1 MSTIL
6 QSHTIFKP
14 GAVLSH
20 SDLNGIVDYLE
31 EQDRITRRN
40 LNGTGIIRG
49 LEVEYSATE
58 ITINPGA
65 AVLPGGQWIE
75 LKVPCVFGYTVPTA
89 LREEMRNEIGGC
101 YEVDSV
107 VELVDVAGEGTIPFS
122 NQGEGRCVFLY
133 AEELQTSGVKQA
145 SCIRQDDV
153 NEIGKINI
161 RFFLGTKVAAVEP
174 EPGVILECFSTPC
187 LPKLSGA
194 DIARMNTQTA
204 FNQVLGEKI
213 KVSISNITAA
223 YTQIAACFPELFC
236 GNPFAG
242 DSLEWLNEHITTP
255 HPTYVYD
262 YLKVLFAAYEEFI
275 RTDYVIHASKDEAR
289 HYCPNIL
296 GLGNG
301 GNHCEEP
308 DACRDYWKPALKN
321 NAEQREEAAFYARR
335 ILALTNAANVDFGAI
350 SSSNPIQLTPS
361 LSDAAPLSERAIPF
375 YFNISNIRSQWNYRR
390 WKEGTTSGIPHYSDD
405 LCGSGRSLCYTPGCD
420 FVRLEGHVGMP
431 LSIVL
436 NRINSCRQHLNLPF
450 EVIALKVDAGQMPE
464 YPSLSWQPH
473 FCDLEMAFQGRW
485 SYFLALFDAPEI
497 NYGYTNEEE
506 TQLNSV
512 IALLESNCYGH
523 FDYSEVVRQF
533 QVIID
538 TDTAFSAQ
546 LRRYANFLNGL
557 KIIWRAKLARTRQFL
572 LHNFAACHPGLKPQ
586 CGTSKGG
593 TLVLLYA
600 DAVAEGNQ
608 ETLLP
613 IVIGDFTFPCCAID
627 WTKVPVAVFSVNI
640 RSRFAYVAE
649 GGATPIVVASL
660 RNLSLN
666 AETVEWLVEER
677 IVENDVVSWNVVT
690 VDWTLS
696 ENCNNLSRVF
706 VVVEQALLLQT
717 YRATLTVTGKCG
729 RQDIYSEE
737 FTIENI
743 SDGFRP
749 GDNPNIGLV
758 ARPEATRPAV
768 AQPAREARSVGDQ
781 KNLIATL
788 RRRQETYK
796 ASISRIE
803 KDKAMNDNAAFNQA
817 KLLVFFTN
825 EATLIENYANLLE
838 ALRTA
843 EPGNK
848 KVTGYYR
855 ELLEVSTGLVMDK
868 MVLEAAPLASAA
880 TKALESAG
888 LLLAEKEVAP
898 TAFANAWKA
907 GGKKEN
913 AMPEGDP
920 AVIEIL
926 KLFP

>member
-1 MSTIL
+1 MSTTL

-58 ITINPGA
+58 ITIKPGA

-75 LKVPCVFGYTVPTA
+75 LTEPCVFGYTIPTT
-89 LREEMRNEIGGC
+89 LREEMANEIQVC
-101 YEVDSV
+101 YDLASV
-107 VELVDVAGEGTIPFS
+107 VELTAVEGEGTTPLS
-122 NQGEGRCVFLY
+122 DQSERHCVFLY
-133 AEELQTSGVKQA
+133 AEELQTSAVKQA

-153 NEIGKINI
+153 NEVGKINI
-161 RFFLGTKVAAVEP
+161 RFFLGRKMPVP
-174 EPGVILECFSTPC
+174 EPGVVLECFSTPC
-187 LPKLSGA
+187 LPLLSGT
-194 DIARMNTQTA
+194 DITRMNTQMA
-204 FNQVLGEKI
+204 FNQILRGKI
-213 KVSISNITAA
+213 NAGIGNITIA
-223 YTQIAACFPELFC
+223 YAQIAACFPELFC

-242 DSLEWLNEHITTP
+242 DSLAWLAQRIDTTP
-255 HPTYVYD
+255 PGYVYD
-262 YLKVLFAAYEEFI
+262 YLKVLIAAYEEFI
-275 RTDYVIHASKDEAR
+275 RTDYVVNVPKDEAH

-308 DACRDYWKPALKN
+308 DICRNYWKPALKN

-335 ILALTNAANVDFGAI
+335 ILAITNETNINFVINGI
-350 SSSNPIQLTPS
+350 ENPIQLTPS

-375 YFNISNIRSQWNYRR
+375 YFIINNIRAQWNYRR
-390 WKEGTTSGIPHYSDD
+390 WKEGTTSGISHYSDY
-405 LCGSGRSLCYTPGCD
+405 LCQSNKPLCYNAGCD
-420 FVRLEGHVGMP
+420 FVRLEGHVGLP
-431 LSIVL
+431 LPMVL
-436 NRINSCRQHLNLPF
+436 NLVKSCRQHLNLPF
-450 EVIALKVDAGQMPE
+450 EVIALNVADVQIPE
-464 YPSLSWQPH
+464 YPQLSWQPH

-497 NYGYTNEEE
+497 NYGYTDAEEE
-506 TQLNSV
+506 QLNEV
-512 IALLESNCYGH
+512 VALLESNCYDR
-523 FDYSEVVRQF
+523 FDYAAVVSQF
-533 QVIID
+533 QAIID
-538 TDTAFSAQ
+538 TNTTFSAQ
-546 LRRYANFLNGL
+546 LRRYVNFLNGL
-557 KIIWRAKLARTRQFL
+557 KIIWRARLARTRQFF
-572 LHNFAACHPGLKPQ
+572 LHDFAACHPGLEPQ

-593 TLVLLYA
+593 TLVLLYT
-600 DAVAEGNQ
+600 DTFAEG
-608 ETLLP
+608 TPAGLVP
-613 IVIGDFTFPCCAID
+613 IVIGDFSLPCCAID

-640 RSRFAYVAE
+640 HTNFAFENQFPTEMGKTV
-649 GGATPIVVASL
+649 SL

-666 AETVEWLVEER
+666 GHTYTWLIEKKEINEEGAEIWSSDAEWGNPL
-677 IVENDVVSWNVVT
+677 
-690 VDWTLS
+690 
-696 ENCNNLSRVF
+696 NCNNFKRIFLRNLYNEQPLTFRV
-706 VVVEQALLLQT
+706 
-717 YRATLTVTGKCG
+717 RLTVYGDCG
-729 RQDIYSEE
+729 QTDTYTEE
-737 FTIENI
+737 FTLEMEEESGDFN
-743 SDGFRP
+743 DGGGVINRIRESSGTSSSEP
-749 GDNPNIGLV
+749 AKV
-758 ARPEATRPAV
+758 VRETRSA
-768 AQPAREARSVGDQ
+768 ADQ
-781 KNLIATL
+781 KALMAML

-825 EATLIENYANLLE
+825 EATLLENYSNLLD

-848 KVTGYYR
+848 KVMGYYR
-855 ELLEVSTGLVMDK
+855 ELLEISTGLVMDK
-868 MVLEAAPLASAA
+868 MVLEAVPLASAG
-880 TKALESAG
+880 TKVLESAG

-907 GGKKEN
+907 GSKKEN